1 MRDISN
7 ENIYPSHDDVHF
19 FAKEGCDFFRK
30 YFDQFMTKID
40 SISDKNDDY
49 DEELEQVLS
58 EAYKNA
64 KKIN

>member
-1 MRDISN
+1 
-7 ENIYPSHDDVHF
+7 
-19 FAKEGCDFFRK
+19 
-30 YFDQFMTKID
+30 MTKID

-64 KKIN
+64 KK